1 MLPNTN
7 FIINSKNLLEFFNKF
22 RICDLNFNDLLKN
35 IKKDELKMNKLLT
48 LFNINIILFYELLKI
63 ISSKYIGNDRHFNST
78 YKI

>member
-1 MLPNTN
+1 
-7 FIINSKNLLEFFNKF
+7 
-22 RICDLNFNDLLKN
+22 
-35 IKKDELKMNKLLT
+35 MNKLLT